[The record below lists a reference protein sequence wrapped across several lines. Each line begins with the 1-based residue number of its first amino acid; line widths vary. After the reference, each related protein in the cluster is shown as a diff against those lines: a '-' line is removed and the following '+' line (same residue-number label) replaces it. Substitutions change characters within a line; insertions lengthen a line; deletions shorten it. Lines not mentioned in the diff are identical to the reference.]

1 MVVSTQQ
8 LTKYSSTIYNAS
20 PTLLPENIASLI
32 TAIALAARLSL
43 RCSSLFIEALLESAK
58 YSTSLSFGLSRQALI
73 NALSTAKKLHEL
85 TASAAMTTTTTD
97 GTASTTA
104 AVTGIDND
112 DEK

>member
-8 LTKYSSTIYNAS
+8 LTRYSSTIYNAS

-85 TASAAMTTTTTD
+85 TASSAMTTTNRTSSSNTV
-97 GTASTTA
+97 AE
-104 AVTGIDND
+104 ID

>member
-1 MVVSTQQ
+1 MVVSTKQ
-8 LTKYSSTIYNAS
+8 LTRYSATIYNAS

-85 TASAAMTTTTTD
+85 TASTAITTAN
-97 GTASTTA
+97 GTASSSSTA
-104 AVTGIDND
+104 VAEID

>member
-8 LTKYSSTIYNAS
+8 LTRYSSTIYNAS

-58 YSTSLSFGLSRQALI
+58 YSTSFSFGLSRKALI
-73 NALSTAKKLHEL
+73 SALSTAKKLHEL
-85 TASAAMTTTTTD
+85 TASSAMTTTNKTSSSNT
-97 GTASTTA
+97 
-104 AVTGIDND
+104 VIEIDN
-112 DEK
+112 EK